1 MKTAVI
7 FDLDG
12 VIVTTDEYHYQA
24 WQRVEYRQPRSILY
38 DRQTA
43 RAFAARHSRLH
54 RDHGKERTLQKWIV
68 RFFVESSYVN
78 AQNKEMP
85 CYLMSKIA
93 CELVAHKLTGE
104 KGVLFTIAY
113 IQRFH
118 EMEAAERAGL
128 EAPNAAMPAPRLG
141 EYNACAR
148 IVVRTLHDMGATP
161 DDIVAF
167 LKGIYE
173 PLGIAIK
180 IEIPDKAEPGVF
192 TAKRIAEMLGICST
206 SGKPHAQAVSCI
218 LNENLF
224 IGDNHKSA
232 VTMDYGNHIGVSVR
246 YDEYAVRTLM
256 EWIAEYGY
264 PEEVYGFERTYRVRY
279 AD

>member
-1 MKTAVI
+1 MTELTITKH
-7 FDLDG
+7 G
-12 VIVTTDEYHYQA
+12 GG
-24 WQRVEYRQPRSILY
+24 LY
-38 DRQTA
+38 IDSRE
-43 RAFAARHSRLH
+43 AAGMIGKQHGHLL
-54 RDHGKERTLQKWIV
+54 RDIRGYIEIMEKNGLSKNGLSG
-68 RFFVESSYVN
+68 FFIESSYVN

-85 CYLMSKIA
+85 CYLMSKMA

-128 EAPNAAMPAPRLG
+128 EVPSAAMPAPRLG

-192 TAKRIAEMLGICST
+192 TAKRIAEMLGICSI

-264 PEEVYGFERTYRVRY
+264 PEEVYGFERTFRVRY